1 MSTETIWKINNLT
14 SDEMLMIYPYLS
26 RDDRK
31 KQQQIKFINSNSS
44 LSNSIKDSD
53 KNINDDEIAKSLY
66 DLRKVDS
73 LTPLVAKFTINET
86 KFFDKNTDALG
97 TSILNG
103 MDQLMNWTESNVDS
117 MINSLESMKESAID
131 AKRKYIDRTVS
142 PVSSWATKKLSS
154 LSSSFVDD
162 LHSFNKKVSQ
172 NRLINIPGDMFN
184 SMRHIAFALKGN
196 LEKLVDFTHQI
207 FAGISAMMFKL
218 RRLIRKLITAITKI
232 LVSLIESLIPTDFL
246 TNIANSVNEVLLGL
260 GESVGTFINQIG
272 FDTTTN
278 LFEGLTQEIT
288 SFAEAPLTYALGEL
302 NIQSYINIPG
312 QNSLRALEQKIT
324 QPLETII
331 RFADTLTIE
340 NLIKLLPKD
349 AQKLI
354 ATLNEIAT
362 NAKGFVG
369 NGVRS
374 WARKNIL
381 KGKNELFLGK
391 MNGLGVR
398 FTLST
403 PYHFTGPSNRGIS
416 QTVPYITFKKLL
428 TYNGSNSFTV
438 DGYGN
443 KVGYLSYTQRN
454 LF

>member
-1 MSTETIWKINNLT
+1 MSTNTKWKINNLT
-14 SDEMLMIYPYLS
+14 SDEMLIIYPYLS
-26 RDDRK
+26 KDDRK
-31 KQQQIKFINSNSS
+31 KQQQIAFINSNSP

-53 KNINDDEIAKSLY
+53 KNINEDEIAKSIY

-73 LTPLVAKFTINET
+73 LVPLIAKTTISEV
-86 KFFDKNTDALG
+86 KFFDDLTDTLG
-97 TSILNG
+97 STILNG
-103 MDQLMNWTESNVDS
+103 MDQLSNWAETNVDS
-117 MINSLESMKESAID
+117 MLNSLEKAKDSVVD
-131 AKRKYIDRTVS
+131 AKRKYVDRTFS
-142 PVSSWATKKLSS
+142 PVSSWATQKLNSI
-154 LSSSFVDD
+154 SSSFVDD
-162 LHSFNKKVSQ
+162 LHTFNTKVSK
-172 NRLINIPGDMFN
+172 NRLINLPGDMFN
-184 SMRHIAFALKGN
+184 SVRHIAFALKGN

-218 RRLIRKLITAITKI
+218 RRLIRKVITAITKI
-232 LVSLIESLIPTDFL
+232 LVSLIEALIPTDFL
-246 TNIANSVNEVLLGL
+246 TSIANSINEVLLGL
-260 GESVGTFINQIG
+260 GESIGTFINQIG
-272 FDTTTN
+272 FETTTN

-302 NIQSYINIPG
+302 NVASYINLPG
-312 QNSLRALEQKIT
+312 QNYLRELELQLT
-324 QPLETII
+324 QPL
-331 RFADTLTIE
+331 DTLISYANQLTIE

-349 AQKLI
+349 AQQLLAVI
-354 ATLNEIAT
+354 NEIAT

-391 MNGLGVR
+391 MSSFGVR

-403 PYHFTGPSNRGIS
+403 PYHLTNPKNRGLS
-416 QTVPYITFKKLL
+416 QTVPYIVFKKLL
-428 TYNGSNSFTV
+428 TDNGKNSFTI

-443 KVGYLSYTQRN
+443 RSGYLSYTQRN